1 MKYSL
6 PESLSTSK
14 DISLCHRVDIRL
26 MAFEYEVYA
35 VDQLAGNFHDGL
47 ARYHPLGVVQVAE
60 LHRSSL
66 RMATQAASMML
77 LRRMACFRRVMSP
90 TPSCSPLEWHI
101 GIIPT

>member
-26 MAFEYEVYA
+26 MVFEYEVYA

-47 ARYHPLGVVQVAE
+47 ARYHPLAVV
-60 LHRSSL
+60 LCDSSAVPIYCRL
-66 RMATQAASMML
+66 ILDDNYFQAIKGNNL
-77 LRRMACFRRVMSP
+77 FGL
-90 TPSCSPLEWHI
+90 
-101 GIIPT
+101 